1 MVVVGYPW
9 QLPEVLLQPFGPR
22 MVSEAG
28 TPIFVSVRVAD
39 IAFFDCRG
47 VYDVDELPIGIGPG
61 TSVLLF
67 Q

>member
-9 QLPEVLLQPFGPR
+9 QLPEVLRQPFGPR
-22 MVSEAG
+22 TVSEAG
-28 TPIFVSVRVAD
+28 TSIIVSVRMAD

-47 VYDVDELPIGIGPG
+47 VYDVNELPVGIGPG